1 MKELKNFRKF
11 LLKEES
17 SQVSEVNED
26 GLITFEQ
33 VKQACIN
40 NYSEYLENV
49 IDDEGEGDYGD
60 ELNKIDSATNIDE
73 LVSILD
79 GMGFNGDEAYDFIFE
94 SILK

>member
-17 SQVSEVNED
+17 SQVSEVNGD

-40 NYSEYLENV
+40 EYSKYSENFTDSGEMY
-49 IDDEGEGDYGD
+49 DDEI
-60 ELNKIDSATNIDE
+60 LNEINSATNIDE
-73 LVSILD
+73 LVNILD
-79 GMGFNGDEAYDFIFE
+79 GMGFGGNGAYDFIFD

>member
-33 VKQACIN
+33 IKQACIN
-40 NYSEYLENV
+40 GYNEYSENFTDDSEMY
-49 IDDEGEGDYGD
+49 DDEISNE
-60 ELNKIDSATNIDE
+60 IDQATNIDE

-79 GMGFNGDEAYDFIFE
+79 GMGVSGNEAYDFIFD

>member
-17 SQVSEVNED
+17 PQISEVNED

-40 NYSEYLENV
+40 EYSKYSENFTDDGEMY
-49 IDDEGEGDYGD
+49 DDEISNE
-60 ELNKIDSATNIDE
+60 ISQATNINE
-73 LVSILD
+73 LVNILD
-79 GMGFNGDEAYDFIFE
+79 GMGFNGNGAYDFIFD

>member
-17 SQVSEVNED
+17 SQISEVNEN

-40 NYSEYLENV
+40 EYSKYSENFTDDGEMY
-49 IDDEGEGDYGD
+49 DDEISNE
-60 ELNKIDSATNIDE
+60 ISQATDINE
-73 LVSILD
+73 LVNILD
-79 GMGFNGDEAYDFIFE
+79 GMGFNGNGAYDFIFD